1 MEDKILSLNQI
12 RERLSDRNMNKI
24 AKELDIHYLSV
35 AQFAK
40 ANPNPTYKILLLIS
54 NYLEHQQ

>member
-24 AKELDIHYLSV
+24 AKELDIHYLSE

>member
-1 MEDKILSLNQI
+1 MDDKILSLNQI

-24 AKELDIHYLSV
+24 AKKLDINYLSV

-54 NYLEHQQ
+54 NYLEDNK

>member
-1 MEDKILSLNQI
+1 MDDKILSLNQI

-40 ANPNPTYKILLLIS
+40 ENPNPTYKILLLIS
-54 NYLEHQQ
+54 NYLENQQ

>member
-12 RERLSDRNMNKI
+12 RDRLSDRNMNTI
-24 AKELDIHYLSV
+24 AKKLDINYLSV

-54 NYLEHQQ
+54 NYLEDNK

>member
-12 RERLSDRNMNKI
+12 RDRLSDRNMNTI
-24 AKELDIHYLSV
+24 AKKLDINYLSV

-40 ANPNPTYKILLLIS
+40 ANPNPTYKTLLLIS
-54 NYLEHQQ
+54 NYLEDNK